1 MEFFFKI
8 NKRDSTFI
16 REMRVID
23 LNPLLA
29 SNVCLVV
36 GSVDSLVKGMIID
49 LNPRL
54 ISNVYLGS
62 FPIQ

>member
-1 MEFFFKI
+1 MCLEGGVSFKI

-29 SNVCLVV
+29 SNVYLVV

-49 LNPRL
+49 LNPWL
-54 ISNVYLGS
+54 NSNVYLVS
-62 FPIQ
+62 